1 MTQHQD
7 VIRIVSSSS
16 KSFDDAVEAGIKELL
31 EGPHHKDLRF
41 SKFKVVMLGG
51 RIGPDGEILYEAV
64 LDVVGE
70 HLPDTPV

>member
-16 KSFDDAVEAGIKELL
+16 KSFDDAVAVGIKELL

-41 SKFKVVMLGG
+41 SKFTVVLLSG
-51 RIGPDGEILYEAV
+51 IVSPDGEILFEAT
-64 LDVVGE
+64 LDVVGDHPPE
-70 HLPDTPV
+70 TPT